1 MLTAFAIAVL
11 VLTVVFY
18 LSVRGF
24 LALRRWLK
32 RPKTKPQWLV
42 VLAYL
47 VQVILGLI
55 CLLILRLF
63 FIDTL
68 SLYWP
73 NSDNGFS
80 FLTTLEAVLG
90 NAVLLSLP
98 FVLEKLV
105 KFLLAK
111 LSNVLRHL
119 K

>member
-1 MLTAFAIAVL
+1 MLTAFVIAVL

-32 RPKTKPQWLV
+32 GSRSKPLWLV

-47 VQVILGLI
+47 GQVIFGFI

-73 NSDNGFS
+73 TAENGFS
-80 FLTTLEAVLG
+80 IWLPLQTVFSNLLLLAVPFALEALIRKIM
-90 NAVLLSLP
+90 
-98 FVLEKLV
+98 KLI
-105 KFLLAK
+105 
-111 LSNVLRHL
+111 R
-119 K
+119 

>member
-11 VLTVVFY
+11 VLSVAFY

-32 RPKTKPQWLV
+32 YPKTKPQWLV
-42 VLAYL
+42 VLVYL
-47 VQVILGLI
+47 GQVIFGLI

-73 NSDNGFS
+73 NLDNGFS
-80 FLTTLEAVLG
+80 FLITLEAVLG
-90 NAVLLSLP
+90 NVVLLSLP
-98 FVLEKLV
+98 FVLEKLI
-105 KFLLAK
+105 KFLIAR
-111 LSNVLRHL
+111 LSNYFRNLR
-119 K
+119 